1 VRFVLRQW
9 AVGRLRAVA
18 PALLRL
24 GRYTKRFILVVVDLV
39 VLNAALWLA
48 FSLRLGEPFAPA
60 TLELF
65 LICLAAPLIS
75 VATFFQ
81 LGLYRLV
88 TRYISGRVEVVMP
101 AAVAL
106 SSLLWA
112 LIVLLSG
119 VPGVPRS
126 VVLLYPILATL
137 GVWGSRRLAGWLLT
151 QAQVELPAWGAGGAR
166 SVLIYGAGKTGV
178 QLVDA
183 LRTAGNYVV
192 VGFVDPNPTIWGQ
205 YIAGLK
211 VYRPERMA
219 GVIARHEVE
228 EVLLAF
234 PSARARERQAA
245 LRQLEQLKVS
255 VRTLPGM

>member
-1 VRFVLRQW
+1 
-9 AVGRLRAVA
+9 
-18 PALLRL
+18 
-24 GRYTKRFILVVVDLV
+24 
-39 VLNAALWLA
+39 
-48 FSLRLGEPFAPA
+48 
-60 TLELF
+60 
-65 LICLAAPLIS
+65 
-75 VATFFQ
+75 
-81 LGLYRLV
+81 
-88 TRYISGRVEVVMP
+88 MP

-151 QAQVELPAWGAGGAR
+151 QAQVELPSWSTGGAR

-228 EVLLAF
+228 EVLLRF
-234 PSARARERQAA
+234 RARAPASG
-245 LRQLEQLKVS
+245 RQLCAS
-255 VRTLPGM
+255 SSS

>member
-39 VLNAALWLA
+39 ILNAAMWLA

-119 VPGVPRS
+119 AGVPAQWCSSDPGDAGR
-126 VVLLYPILATL
+126 L
-137 GVWGSRRLAGWLLT
+137 GSRGCRLASP
-151 QAQVELPAWGAGGAR
+151 AQVGWRHRRARRGRSTRRQDRCAAG
-166 SVLIYGAGKTGV
+166 
-178 QLVDA
+178 DA
-183 LRTAGNYVV
+183 RTAGNYVV
-192 VGFVDPNPTIWGQ
+192 VVRRPQPDDLGPVHCR
-205 YIAGLK
+205 LK

-219 GVIARHEVE
+219 GGSRATRSRK
-228 EVLLAF
+228 VLGM
-234 PSARARERQAA
+234 SARPQAA
-245 LRQLEQLKVS
+245 GSLHS
-255 VRTLPGM
+255 SSG

>member
-1 VRFVLRQW
+1 MRFVLRQW

-39 VLNAALWLA
+39 ILNAAMWLA

-151 QAQVELPAWGAGGAR
+151 QAQVELPSWSTGGAR

-183 LRTAGNYVV
+183 LRTAGNYV
-192 VGFVDPNPTIWGQ
+192 
-205 YIAGLK
+205 
-211 VYRPERMA
+211 
-219 GVIARHEVE
+219 
-228 EVLLAF
+228 
-234 PSARARERQAA
+234 
-245 LRQLEQLKVS
+245 
-255 VRTLPGM
+255 